1 MSGGLISTYNRATCQ
16 WYPGAQTEMK
26 NLKLDGLTFRDL
38 DHDGVLS
45 PYEDHRLSADIRA
58 KDLLSRMTLAEK
70 AGVMMH
76 GTAQTNGPIG
86 IMGVGSEYN
95 LEANRQAIAERKINH
110 LITRLDND
118 PQAFAQQN
126 NLLQRIAS
134 ETRLGIPVTISTDP
148 RHHFQHVT
156 GASSR
161 AKGFSQWPET
171 TGLAAVGS
179 AELVQ
184 QFAEIARAEY
194 RAVGIHMALSPQ
206 ADIATEPRWPR
217 ISGTFGEDP
226 ALARKLVGAYV
237 KGMQAGTTGLQ
248 HNSVSCVV
256 KHWVGYGAAPEGFDG
271 HNAYGRYSE
280 LTEASLRLHIEPFL
294 TSFEHNVAGV
304 MPTYTILKDLVHK
317 GELLEQVAGGFSK
330 ELIDGLLR
338 TEYQFKGFVLSD
350 WAIFRDAGEQT
361 FNPTQMQSPNQIAMP
376 WGVESLAR
384 AERFAKAINAGC
396 DQLGGEEDV
405 AILLAVIDQGLVEH
419 KRIDEAVYRMLV
431 QKFEQGLF
439 ENPFVDEALAEALV
453 GSAQAVNTGRDAQR
467 RSLIC
472 LKKPTSILPDSKFYF
487 ENIDTASAH
496 NTAEGT
502 ADIAIIR
509 LSTPHQQLHQN
520 FFFGSR
526 QQEGDI
532 DFKAEGEDT
541 QRLQALSK
549 LMPTIAVIQMSRP
562 AVIADIID
570 GLDGLYV
577 DLGVSDDLLIDAIVE
592 RQDTEGTLPFELPCS
607 MQAVMDQRPDLPSD
621 SHDPTFTIGSDYRDK

>member
-1 MSGGLISTYNRATCQ
+1 MDNLKSDI
-16 WYPGAQTEMK
+16 
-26 NLKLDGLTFRDL
+26 LKLDGLTFRNL

-58 KDLLSRMTLAEK
+58 KDLLSRMTMAEK

-76 GTAQTNGPIG
+76 GTAQTHGPIG
-86 IMGVGSEYN
+86 VMGVGSEYN
-95 LEANRQAIAERKINH
+95 LEANQQLIAENNINH

-126 NLLQRIAS
+126 NLLQHIAS

-179 AELVQ
+179 AELVE
-184 QFAEIARAEY
+184 QFADVARAEY

-217 ISGTFGEDP
+217 TSGTFGEDP
-226 ALARKLVGAYV
+226 ALARELVGAYV
-237 KGMQAGTTGLQ
+237 KGMQAGTTGL
-248 HNSVSCVV
+248 HKNSVSCVV

-271 HNAYGRYSE
+271 HNTYGRYSE

-304 MPTYTILKDLVHK
+304 MPTYTILKDLVLN
-317 GELLEQVAGGFSK
+317 GQTLEQVAGGFSK

-338 TEYQFKGFVLSD
+338 NDYQFKGFVLSD
-350 WAIFRDAGEQT
+350 WAIFRDASEQT
-361 FNPTQMQSPNQIAMP
+361 LKPMHMQSPNEIAMP

-384 AERFAKAINAGC
+384 AHRFAKAINAGC

-419 KRIDEAVYRMLV
+419 ARIDEAVYRMLV

-453 GSAQAVNTGRDAQR
+453 GSKRAVNNGRDAQR

-472 LKKPTSILPDSKFYF
+472 LKKPNSIKPGNKIYL
-487 ENIDTASAH
+487 ENIETMSPDKTDED
-496 NTAEGT
+496 N

-509 LSTPHQQLHQN
+509 LSTPHQQLHPN

-532 DFKAEGEDT
+532 DFKADGNDT
-541 QRLQALSK
+541 QRMQALSK
-549 LMPTIAVIQMSRP
+549 KMPTIAVIQMSRP
-562 AVIADIID
+562 AIIANIID
-570 GLDGLYV
+570 DLDGLYV
-577 DLGVSDDLLIDAIVE
+577 DLGVSDDILIDTIVKGLE
-592 RQDTEGTLPFELPCS
+592 TEGTLPFELPCS
-607 MQAVMDQRPDLPSD
+607 MQAVIDQRPDLPAD
-621 SHDPTFTIGSDYRDK
+621 SQNPTFSVGSDYRSE